1 MSYERMRRRVP
12 PPEIRRAIDI
22 EVLADKIVECI
33 DMQDHEYDADVV
45 HEALLLAAIRYLGPA
60 AYYQAM
66 KGIAG
71 TSQVPLTDEEEPS

>member
-1 MSYERMRRRVP
+1 MSYERAFRCGP
-12 PPEIRRAIDI
+12 SPELQRALDI
-22 EVLADKIVECI
+22 EGLSEHIVECI